1 MYENVLWTKVPTAV
15 NIRNITLDKFLL
27 KSISDYG
34 LNTPKFIATEYAV
47 HIKIKIF

>member
-1 MYENVLWTKVPTAV
+1 M
-15 NIRNITLDKFLL
+15 NIRYITLDKVLL

-47 HIKIKIF
+47 HTSKSKSPKIALV